1 MDFAGFSSLSNTF
14 DPQKNLELTEVAM
27 TQQPYLMFDLNHSLY
42 GIAAD
47 FVQEIF
53 FLPALTDLAESE
65 PDVAGTLS

>member
-1 MDFAGFSSLSNTF
+1 
-14 DPQKNLELTEVAM
+14 M

-65 PDVAGTLS
+65 PDVAGILS